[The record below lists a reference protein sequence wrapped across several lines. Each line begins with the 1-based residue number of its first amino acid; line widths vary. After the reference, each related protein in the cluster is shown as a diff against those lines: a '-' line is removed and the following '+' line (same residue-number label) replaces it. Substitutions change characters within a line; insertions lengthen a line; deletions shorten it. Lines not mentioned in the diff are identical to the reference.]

1 MLLSLHL
8 SYCLCFEMEE
18 YEHGL
23 LRGVNIGGMVC
34 LIAESSFSIVIGDF
48 YLLVYSSL
56 IKSLTKFFNNHYFL
70 VS

>member
-1 MLLSLHL
+1 
-8 SYCLCFEMEE
+8 MEE